1 LILNSLIGSILGTST
16 ILFISL
22 NFSLLLVITLILNQL
37 QGEHKKMKTFLKSR
51 GYRDDEDFMEK
62 LLKRRGMIDSRIL
75 WIPIA
80 LIILYLIYKA
90 FIQ

>member
-1 LILNSLIGSILGTST
+1 
-16 ILFISL
+16 
-22 NFSLLLVITLILNQL
+22 
-37 QGEHKKMKTFLKSR
+37 MKTFLKSR